1 VPAAEFSLAT
11 KSDLKAAWCVRVGA
25 AGGFG
30 WIRDVTLVP
39 PSRRLSRRCSL
50 VLPTVTSQ
58 KGCGNYYSA
67 SSCVFR
73 SPEVAGEY
81 FVSVIK
87 QEGPVFEVKASEFD
101 REDVYRIF
109 FK

>member
-1 VPAAEFSLAT
+1 M
-11 KSDLKAAWCVRVGA
+11 
-25 AGGFG
+25 
-30 WIRDVTLVP
+30 
-39 PSRRLSRRCSL
+39 
-50 VLPTVTSQ
+50 
-58 KGCGNYYSA
+58 
-67 SSCVFR
+67 FR